1 MTWRDQYNQIFIEC
15 FSVKQ
20 EQLNE
25 QFVYQCVPQWDS
37 VGHMGMITAI
47 EDAFSITLDTDDI
60 IDFSSYLKGIEILRK
75 YDVVTE

>member
-1 MTWRDQYNQIFIEC
+1 MNWRDRYNQIFMDC
-15 FSVKQ
+15 FAVSS
-20 EQLNE
+20 EQLDE
-25 QFVYQCVPQWDS
+25 KFVYQCVPQWDS

-60 IDFSSYLKGIEILRK
+60 VDFSSYVKGIEILRK